1 MENAS
6 TVLTCLRI
14 VDIVK
19 LIIMVS
25 SNVQIV
31 LENHSLIRLNQP
43 VHVSMLSIYTKQDR
57 QLKEKKL
64 CVLCVTLLLITVTF
78 VKVRS

>member
-19 LIIMVS
+19 LITMVS

-43 VHVSMLSIYTKQDR
+43 VHVSMLSIYTKQDH

-64 CVLCVTLLLITVTF
+64 FVLYVTLLLITVTF